1 MAEAVPAMEK
11 LRAETRDQ
19 HVRVE
24 ALPFFKALLAAELP
38 LEGYVGLLRA
48 MAIVHEALEGAII
61 QSPSPVLAAV
71 WDDDLRRLP
80 LIRRDLEHFEKQEL
94 PHLPAPTMSALVLAG
109 QIRLRAASDP
119 DSLLGYL
126 YVLQGS
132 ALGGLVLRAHVAR
145 AFGLDG
151 GKGLAYLSS
160 FDRATRAHWER
171 FGQRMNN
178 SLADPALLDRVSE
191 AAREA
196 FEGIGEIVEHLFPV
210 VDQPPR
216 NPVSL
221 LNREAGS
228 HPVTLDPRE
237 IEAALRAG
245 ERSWQAFPYF
255 ELRYGARGRR
265 FTRSDSAWIVT
276 LTNHAQAVVDRH
288 IRWLGGL
295 LAARG
300 MPQLL
305 LEQHL
310 EGLHAELVRA
320 VPEKRAAYDTLL
332 KAAHMLRDTRRA
344 HIGDDVMLRLSSIFE
359 AQAGV
364 EWSGRLK
371 GAGLLLVASVADEQA
386 GITNAVASLESWM
399 LDPARFPDTWIKAV
413 RMTIR
418 KAREQAT

>member
-1 MAEAVPAMEK
+1 MAEAVPAMEN

-48 MAIVHEALEGAII
+48 MAIVHETLEGAITR
-61 QSPSPVLAAV
+61 SPSPLLATV
-71 WDDDLRRLP
+71 WDDAIARLP
-80 LIRRDLEHFEKQEL
+80 LIRRDLEHFDKEL
-94 PHLPAPTMSALVLAG
+94 PHLPTPTMAALVLAG
-109 QIRLRAASDP
+109 QIRLRAASDA

-126 YVLQGS
+126 YVFQGS

-171 FGQRMNN
+171 FGQHMND
-178 SLADPALLDRVSE
+178 SLADPALLHRVSE

-196 FEGIGEIVEHLFPV
+196 FEGIGEIVEHLYPV
-210 VDQPPR
+210 ADQPPR

-245 ERSWQAFPYF
+245 ERSWHAFPYF

-276 LTNHAQAVVDRH
+276 LTNHAQVAVDRH

-310 EGLHAELVRA
+310 EILHAELVRA

-332 KAAHMLRDTRRA
+332 NAAHMLRDTRRA
-344 HIGDDVMLRLSSIFE
+344 HIRDDVMRRLSSSFE
-359 AQAGV
+359 AKVGT
-364 EWSGRLK
+364 EWAGRLN

-399 LDPARFPDTWIKAV
+399 LDPARFPDTWIQAV

-418 KAREQAT
+418 RAREQAT